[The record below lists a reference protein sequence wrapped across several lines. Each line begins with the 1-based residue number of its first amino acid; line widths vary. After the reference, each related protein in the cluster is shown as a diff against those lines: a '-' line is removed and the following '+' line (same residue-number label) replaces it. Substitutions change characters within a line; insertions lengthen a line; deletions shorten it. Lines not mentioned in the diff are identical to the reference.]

1 MTCRW
6 CQRLTRL
13 VVSRQK
19 FSAMRALIEQLG
31 LPIDK
36 VGSSQDVEDIQKYA
50 RALEMEDRMECH
62 SEANAFIT
70 IKDHKQELT
79 NCIKCRVINPASN
92 NLGRVSKRIL
102 DKVNHK
108 CRNASG
114 VNQWRCTQDVLQ
126 WFSNVHSA
134 NPTKEKA
141 KFLQFDICEFYPS
154 ITEELLR
161 NSLDFAKTHTPI
173 DQEDEELIM
182 ACRKS
187 VLFSND
193 KVCTKKNKDFDVTMG
208 AQDGAE
214 IAELTGIYLLK
225 EVDKFLA
232 TLGEKT
238 HAGLYRDDGLIYLE
252 NANGPLISK
261 IEKAL
266 GRIFMRN
273 QLKISMVQTGH
284 TVNFLDVTMSTDGT
298 HKPYKKPN
306 SSLKYVNRSSKHPP
320 SIPKNIPSSIQKR
333 LNTISSSEEVF
344 NEAKT
349 VYQQAQ
355 GEAGYDE
362 ELTYDSDQKMASR
375 PTRKRRRRVVW
386 YNPPYSKNVATNI
399 GKEFFKL
406 LQLHFPKQHPLHS
419 IFNRN
424 TVKLSY
430 SCTTNMD
437 NILKAHNAKILLK
450 DIKRDEEKK
459 GCNCRN
465 EANKCLK
472 TNVAYKA
479 TVKYEDKT
487 QHYIGMTENSFKTRY
502 TLHKSSFKHSKN
514 RNQTDLSNLI
524 WSLTDKGTDYN
535 LTWQIIDQ
543 ARPYLS
549 RKRTC
554 NLCLSEKFHILTG
567 SNLINRKTEL
577 LNKCSHRRKILA
589 RNHKPR

>member
-1 MTCRW
+1 M
-6 CQRLTRL
+6 
-13 VVSRQK
+13 V
-19 FSAMRALIEQLG
+19 
-31 LPIDK
+31 
-36 VGSSQDVEDIQKYA
+36 
-50 RALEMEDRMECH
+50 
-62 SEANAFIT
+62 
-70 IKDHKQELT
+70 
-79 NCIKCRVINPASN
+79 
-92 NLGRVSKRIL
+92 
-102 DKVNHK
+102 
-108 CRNASG
+108 
-114 VNQWRCTQDVLQ
+114 
-126 WFSNVHSA
+126 FSN
-134 NPTKEKA
+134 
-141 KFLQFDICEFYPS
+141 FD
-154 ITEELLR
+154 TEELLC
-161 NSLDFAKTHTPI
+161 NSLDFAKTHAPI

-193 KVCTKKNKDFDVTMG
+193 KVWTKKNKDFDVTMG

-225 EVDKFLA
+225 EVDKFLT

-266 GRIFMRN
+266 HRIFKRN
-273 QLKISMVQTGH
+273 QLKISMEQTGH

-298 HKPYKKPN
+298 HKLYKKPN
-306 SSLKYVNRSSKHPP
+306 SSLKYGNRSSNHPP

-344 NEAKT
+344 NEAKAA
-349 VYQQAQ
+349 YQQAL

-419 IFNRN
+419 IYNKN

-430 SCTTNMD
+430 SCTTIMD

-450 DIKRDEEKK
+450 DIKKDEEEK

-465 EANKCLK
+465 KAACPVANKCLK
-472 TNVAYKA
+472 TNVVYKA
-479 TVKYEDKT
+479 TVNYEDKT

-514 RNQTDLSNLI
+514 RNQTELSNLI
-524 WSLTDKGTDYN
+524 WSLTDKETDYN
-535 LTWQIIDQ
+535 LTWKIIDQ
-543 ARPYLS
+543 ARPYQS
-549 RKRTC
+549 GKRTC

-567 SNLINRKTEL
+567 CNLINRKTEL
-577 LNKCSHRRKILA
+577 LNKCPHRRNFLA
-589 RNHKPR
+589 RNHKPRNR